1 VGVKEASPGRH
12 RRRRAA
18 GLWWSGG
25 RIGRLFDEPWG
36 RSNDMGAITPT
47 HLILILAVALLVI
60 GPGRLP
66 ETGAALGR
74 AIRQFRDALDGV
86 GEDAAPASIPPA
98 VEAPRSGDP
107 PTA

>member
-1 VGVKEASPGRH
+1 ME
-12 RRRRAA
+12 
-18 GLWWSGG
+18 GL
-25 RIGRLFDEPWG
+25 
-36 RSNDMGAITPT
+36 TPT

-60 GPGRLP
+60 GPRRLP

-86 GEDAAPASIPPA
+86 GEAAASAPASGSAA
-98 VEAPRSGDP
+98 VATVSIDAPGTGGP